1 MKNIENDSSAVVTAK
16 LLAIPPAWEEKEQDE
31 IARLAKEHLGVEWVD
46 GYTCLVVTCQTR
58 GDGAGTASCPK
69 KLGEEVFAKVEKT
82 LGRSLSCDET
92 ALIAERYAETLAG
105 TPLEVGVTGALLF
118 PGIPQDGSALEI
130 IAFVQ
135 VRANGRGDGLEWYVD
150 FSVRLAELC
159 AKHRKE
165 AK

>member
-1 MKNIENDSSAVVTAK
+1 MKNIENDDSADVTAK
-16 LLAIPPAWEEKEQDE
+16 LLAIPPAWEEKGQDE
-31 IARLAKEHLGVEWVD
+31 LARLAKEHLVVEWVD
-46 GYTCLVVTCQTR
+46 GYTCLVVACQTS

-69 KLGEEVFAKVEKT
+69 KLCEEVFAKVEMA
-82 LGRSLSCDET
+82 LGRSLSCNEL

-105 TPLEVGVTGALLF
+105 TPLEVGVTGVLLF

-150 FSVRLAELC
+150 FSVRLTELC
-159 AKHRKE
+159 AKHR
-165 AK
+165 